1 MEVTRRERMLT
12 PLFLVAR
19 LLTDPGVP
27 PADFMIMTGQ
37 GTNMASI
44 DSGDL
49 LGIDGRWCPVV
60 GCVSVNGH
68 VSVETAYGYP
78 RITAYWDLPIHLAR
92 KIDDLEGGRYRRP

>member
-1 MEVTRRERMLT
+1 MNVTHRERMLT
-12 PLFLVAR
+12 PPFLVAR
-19 LLTDPGVP
+19 LFADPGAP
-27 PADFMIMTGQ
+27 PAEFMIMTGQ

-68 VSVETAYGYP
+68 VSVETAFGYP
-78 RITAYWDLPIHLAR
+78 GITAYWDVPIHLAR
-92 KIDDLEGGRYRRP
+92 RIDDPEGEPWPRP